1 MPSALVGWGIER
13 LAVKIVIEQSDL
25 VTAYGWGMEP
35 LWSGLLAGKSAIRA
49 TTLFAQ
55 RGFVSDQ
62 AAIIADLDTSSDA
75 GKPACRSRVM
85 AMLRRLLA
93 PLVGRFDPLTP
104 ILLATIVGEIEYVER
119 AVLND
124 ETKSLAASR
133 PERLL
138 EKVKNMLG
146 LRGPGMVV
154 SSACASSTAAVALA
168 ASMVRSGRAQ
178 KVLVVACDAISE
190 FVYSGF
196 SGLLSLS
203 AQPARPFDADRDG
216 LSLGEGAAWA
226 LVSAEPRTDPSPK
239 RQRGV
244 EHRPAAREGA
254 EPRGQEPAGWE
265 GTEWTAEIL
274 GWASTTDA
282 VHMTATD
289 RHAQGLCRAIQ
300 KTCMMAKRSP
310 KDVAFIAAH
319 GPGTPFS
326 DAMEMTAFKEVFGKP
341 RPVFSTKGGTG
352 HTLGAAGLVQL
363 LVACN
368 ALATG
373 IVPPTVGL
381 TTPDPLALGW
391 VSNKPATTAK
401 NSLALSANSGFGGVN
416 TAILLEG
423 KATS

>member
-1 MPSALVGWGIER
+1 M
-13 LAVKIVIEQSDL
+13 KIVIAESDL

-75 GKPACRSRVM
+75 GKPACWSRVM

-93 PLVGRFDPLTP
+93 PLVGKLDPLTP
-104 ILLATIVGEIEYVER
+104 ILLATIVGEIEYVQR
-119 AVLND
+119 AVLDD

-146 LRGPGMVV
+146 LRGTGMVV

-216 LSLGEGAAWA
+216 LSLGEAAAWA
-226 LVSAEPRTDPSPK
+226 LVSAEPRGVKATAWESAEP
-239 RQRGV
+239 RGLK
-244 EHRPAAREGA
+244 PAAREGA
-254 EPRGQEPAGWE
+254 E
-265 GTEWTAEIL
+265 WTTEIL

-282 VHMTATD
+282 VHMTAVD
-289 RHAQGLCRAIQ
+289 RHAQGLSRAIQ
-300 KTCMMAKRSP
+300 KACIMAKRSP
-310 KDVAFIAAH
+310 KDVACIAAH

-326 DAMEMTAFKEVFGKP
+326 DAMEMTAFKEVLGKP

-363 LVACN
+363 LVVCK

-381 TTPDPLALGW
+381 TTPDPVALGW
-391 VSNKPATTAK
+391 VSNKPATTAT
-401 NSLALSANSGFGGVN
+401 NGLALSTNSGFGGVN
-416 TAILLEG
+416 TAVLLEG
-423 KATS
+423 RAPS

>member
-1 MPSALVGWGIER
+1 MR
-13 LAVKIVIEQSDL
+13 IVIAQSDV
-25 VTAYGWGMEP
+25 VTAYGWGMDP
-35 LWSGLLAGKSAIRA
+35 LWSGLLAGKPAIRA

-62 AAIIADLDTSSDA
+62 AALIADLDTSSDA

-104 ILLATIVGEIEYVER
+104 ILLATIVGEIEYVQR
-119 AVLND
+119 AVLD
-124 ETKSLAASR
+124 DDAQSLAAAQ

-138 EKVKNMLG
+138 EQVKTILG

-168 ASMVRSGRAQ
+168 ASMIRSGRVQ

-203 AQPARPFDADRDG
+203 TQPARPFDVDRDG
-216 LSLGEGAAWA
+216 LSLGEAAGWA
-226 LVSAEPRTDPSPK
+226 LVSDAQT
-239 RQRGV
+239 
-244 EHRPAAREGA
+244 REATGC
-254 EPRGQEPAGWE
+254 P
-265 GTEWTAEIL
+265 AEIL

-289 RHAQGLCRAIQ
+289 RHAQGLSRAIE
-300 KTCMMAKRSP
+300 KACAMAKRSV

-319 GPGTPFS
+319 GTGTLFS
-326 DAMEMTAFKEVFGKP
+326 DAMEMTAFKAVFGKP
-341 RPVFSTKGGTG
+341 RPTFSTKGGTG

-363 LVACN
+363 LVACR
-368 ALATG
+368 ALATR
-373 IVPPTVGL
+373 IVPGTVGL
-381 TTPDPLALGW
+381 TTADPLALGW
-391 VSNKPATTAK
+391 VSNKPAMTAT
-401 NSLALSANSGFGGVN
+401 NGLALSTNSGFGGVN
-416 TAILLEG
+416 TAIMLG
-423 KATS
+423 GAPS

>member
-1 MPSALVGWGIER
+1 M
-13 LAVKIVIEQSDL
+13 KIVIAQSDV
-25 VTAYGWGMEP
+25 VTAYGWGMDP
-35 LWSGLLAGKSAIRA
+35 LWSGLLAGKPAIRA

-62 AAIIADLDTSSDA
+62 AALIADLDTSSDA
-75 GKPACRSRVM
+75 GKPACWSRVM

-104 ILLATIVGEIEYVER
+104 ILLATIVGEIEYVQR
-119 AVLND
+119 AVLDD
-124 ETKSLAASR
+124 ETQSLAAAR

-138 EKVKNMLG
+138 EQVKTILG

-168 ASMVRSGRAQ
+168 ASMIRRGQAE

-203 AQPARPFDADRDG
+203 TRPARPFDVDRDG
-216 LSLGEGAAWA
+216 LSLGEAAAWA
-226 LVSAEPRTDPSPK
+226 LVSAEPCEPK
-239 RQRGV
+239 
-244 EHRPAAREGA
+244 PTAREATGC
-254 EPRGQEPAGWE
+254 P
-265 GTEWTAEIL
+265 AEIL

-289 RHAQGLCRAIQ
+289 RHAQGLSRAIE
-300 KTCMMAKRSP
+300 KSCAMAKRAV

-319 GPGTPFS
+319 GTGTLFS
-326 DAMEMTAFKEVFGKP
+326 DAMEMTAFKAVFGKP
-341 RPVFSTKGGTG
+341 RPTFSTKGGTG

-363 LVACN
+363 LVGCR
-368 ALATG
+368 ALATRV
-373 IVPPTVGL
+373 VPPTVGL
-381 TTPDPLALGW
+381 TRPDPLAVGW
-391 VSNKPATTAK
+391 VSNKPAMTAT
-401 NSLALSANSGFGGVN
+401 NGLALSTNSGFGGVN
-416 TAILLEG
+416 TAILLG
-423 KATS
+423 GRAAS